1 MGSRTVERRPD
12 EGDARMFVESRRRR
26 LVVAVAVATL
36 ALLGL
41 AACGSDDDDASSA
54 GESTTAPA
62 VQTTVAAAATTT
74 PEPAVLKT
82 STKDPFGTFLT
93 DPTGKT
99 LYVFDRD
106 TTPTSACTGRC
117 ATTWPPLLA
126 PDGAG
131 TPLPLPAGATG
142 ELTVAPRPDGAGA
155 QVVWNGKPL
164 YRYSGDAK
172 PGDTTGDG
180 IGGTWHVAKLS

>member
-1 MGSRTVERRPD
+1 M
-12 EGDARMFVESRRRR
+12 
-26 LVVAVAVATL
+26 VVLAAV

-41 AACGSDDDDASSA
+41 AACGSDDDDEATPA
-54 GESTTAPA
+54 GEPATTAAAP
-62 VQTTVAAAATTT
+62 TTVAAAATTT
-74 PEPAVLKT
+74 PGPTRLAT

-93 DPTGKT
+93 DSAGKT

-106 TTPTSACTGRC
+106 TSPTSSCTGRC
-117 ATTWPPLLA
+117 ATTWPALLA
-126 PDGAG
+126 PDGAA
-131 TPLPLPAGATG
+131 TPLPAPAGVTG
-142 ELTVAPRPDGAGA
+142 ELTTAPRPDGAGN

-164 YRYSGDAK
+164 YRYSGDAN

>member
-1 MGSRTVERRPD
+1 MVI
-12 EGDARMFVESRRRR
+12 
-26 LVVAVAVATL
+26 VAVATL

-41 AACGSDDDDASSA
+41 AACGSDDDDETTSASEPA
-54 GESTTAPA
+54 TTAP
-62 VQTTVAAAATTT
+62 VVPTTAAAAATTT
-74 PEPAVLKT
+74 PAPAVVKT
-82 STKDPFGTFLT
+82 SSKDPFGTFLT
-93 DPTGKT
+93 DSGGKT

-106 TTPTSACTGRC
+106 STPTSGCTGRC
-117 ATTWPPLLA
+117 ATTWPPLVA
-126 PDGAG
+126 PEG
-131 TPLPLPAGATG
+131 TGNALPAPAGATG

>member
-1 MGSRTVERRPD
+1 MHVGAKKRT
-12 EGDARMFVESRRRR
+12 M
-26 LVVAVAVATL
+26 VALAAV

-41 AACGSDDDDASSA
+41 AACGNDDDDEASPA
-54 GESTTAPA
+54 GEPGTTTP
-62 VQTTVAAAATTT
+62 AAATTAAAPTTT
-74 PEPAVLKT
+74 PGPALLKT

-93 DPTGKT
+93 DSTGKT

-106 TTPTSACTGRC
+106 TSPTSSCTGRC
-117 ATTWPPLLA
+117 ATTWPAVLVPE
-126 PDGAG
+126 G
-131 TPLPLPAGATG
+131 TATPPPAPAGATG
-142 ELTVAPRPDGAGA
+142 ELTTAPRPDGPGN

-164 YRYSGDAK
+164 YRYSGDVN

>member
-1 MGSRTVERRPD
+1 M
-12 EGDARMFVESRRRR
+12 
-26 LVVAVAVATL
+26 VVALATL

-41 AACGSDDDDASSA
+41 VACGDDDEEAAPA

-74 PEPAVLKT
+74 PAPAVLKT

-93 DPTGKT
+93 DSTGRT

-106 TTPTSACTGRC
+106 TTPTSECTGRC
-117 ATTWPPLLA
+117 ATNWPPLLA
-126 PDGAG
+126 SDSAG
-131 TPLPLPAGATG
+131 TPLPAPAGATG
-142 ELTVAPRPDGAGA
+142 ELTTAPRPDGAGA

-164 YRYSGDAK
+164 YRYSGDAN

-180 IGGTWHVAKLS
+180 IGGTWHVAKAS

>member
-1 MGSRTVERRPD
+1 
-12 EGDARMFVESRRRR
+12 MFVEARARRM
-26 LVVAVAVATL
+26 VAATL
-36 ALLGL
+36 ATVALLAL
-41 AACGSDDDDASSA
+41 AACGGDDDDETTPASEPA
-54 GESTTAPA
+54 TTAPA
-62 VQTTVAAAATTT
+62 VPPTAAATATT
-74 PEPAVLKT
+74 TAGPAVLKT

-93 DPTGKT
+93 DSAGKT

-106 TTPTSACTGRC
+106 TSPTSACTGRC
-117 ATTWPPLLA
+117 ATTWPPVLL

-131 TPLPLPAGATG
+131 TSVAAPPGASG
-142 ELTVAPRPDGAGA
+142 EFTAAARPDGGGN

-164 YRYSGDAK
+164 YRYTGDVN

>member
-1 MGSRTVERRPD
+1 MQFET
-12 EGDARMFVESRRRR
+12 RRRR
-26 LVVAVAVATL
+26 ALAAALATV

-41 AACGSDDDDASSA
+41 AACGDDDDEATPASEPA
-54 GESTTAPA
+54 TTAAA
-62 VQTTVAAAATTT
+62 VPTTAAASAPTTGGT
-74 PEPAVLKT
+74 ALLKT

-93 DPTGKT
+93 DSAGKT
-99 LYVFDRD
+99 LYTFDRD
-106 TTPTSACTGRC
+106 TSPTSECSARC

-131 TPLPLPAGATG
+131 TSLAAPTGATG
-142 ELTVAPRPDGAGA
+142 ELTTSPRPDGSGN

-164 YRYSGDAK
+164 YRYSGDVN

-180 IGGTWHVAKLS
+180 VGGIWHVAKVS